1 MADERVTERVVE
13 RPPTTVVERRGS
25 GWGVVFAIILIA
37 IVAVAAYIL
46 LVDNQNETRET
57 NAVVGAAQS
66 VGDAAASV
74 GAAGKDAPD
83 GGAAHKLRSCLVF
96 GSIHAGWAVC

>member
-13 RPPTTVVERRGS
+13 RPTTTVVERRGS

-37 IVAVAAYIL
+37 IVAVVAYIL

-66 VGDAAASV
+66 VGDADDSV
-74 GAAGKDAPD
+74 GDAVIDAPE
-83 GGAAHKLRSCLVF
+83 GGARSEEPRGGEEGV
-96 GSIHAGWAVC
+96 SRVRAGW

>member
-13 RPPTTVVERRGS
+13 RPTTTVVERRGS

-57 NAVVGAAQS
+57 NDVVGAAQS
-66 VGDAAASV
+66 VGDAADS
-74 GAAGKDAPD
+74 GGDAGKDAPE
-83 GGAAHKLRSCLVF
+83 GGVEIGGEEGRERVGK
-96 GSIHAGWAVC
+96 